1 MSKKLPGLQRIN
13 RPKVGD
19 RSASASEEVRG
30 SEKKKN
36 TDKPSP
42 SKETATVSRK
52 KRKPKNASHSLD
64 IAPSQ
69 SERINPLKAEKIIP
83 PKQPADD
90 PANSKKSQ
98 VIDQNDK
105 LRLQNHKAKQI
116 ITRYAAWSSAGG
128 LIPLPYA
135 DIAAVTFI
143 QARMVMDLAVLYKT
157 PVSRDMVKVG
167 VASVVGSTAPH
178 TLSASAASM
187 FFKSSPGF
195 GTIVGMVGMAG
206 LSNLSTRI
214 VGRLFAQHF
223 AAGYPLQQSDLKA
236 LNRDYQEAIARGKD
250 F

>member
-52 KRKPKNASHSLD
+52 KRKPKNASHSLY

-116 ITRYAAWSSAGG
+116 ITRYAA
-128 LIPLPYA
+128 
-135 DIAAVTFI
+135 
-143 QARMVMDLAVLYKT
+143 
-157 PVSRDMVKVG
+157 MVKCRWADPATLRRHRG
-167 VASVVGSTAPH
+167 GNFYTSPYGHGPRCSLQNASFTRHGEGRRSLGGWQH
-178 TLSASAASM
+178 RAAYAKR
-187 FFKSSPGF
+187 F
-195 GTIVGMVGMAG
+195 
-206 LSNLSTRI
+206 RC
-214 VGRLFAQHF
+214 
-223 AAGYPLQQSDLKA
+223 
-236 LNRDYQEAIARGKD
+236 
-250 F
+250 